1 MSYAAS
7 QTVPDIKKA
16 IVFSVAGHALLLGT
30 LTVSN
35 FLSHRGEIWGGPGGG
50 AVTVGLVS
58 GVTGITLPRP
68 EAMTTSRVVDE
79 SKGLYKSEPKPK
91 QPEESATKIPEF
103 EKNKQK
109 KYITRPSRVF
119 EDTTP
124 PPTGAIPYGQGGT
137 PALPYTQF
145 TVGASQGG
153 LGFSGPGGGEFAG
166 RFPWY
171 VDAVRRRISSNWV
184 QSYVDPTVRWAP
196 RAVISFQ
203 VQRDGTILN
212 IQILKS
218 SGNDSVDRSAV
229 RAIRESSPLE
239 RLPSEYNG
247 SFVMVEFWFD
257 FRR

>member
-7 QTVPDIKKA
+7 HPTPDLKKA
-16 IVFSVAGHALLLGT
+16 LVFSVTAHVVLFGS
-30 LTVSN
+30 LTISN
-35 FLSHRGEIWGGPGGG
+35 FLSHRGEVWGGPGGG
-50 AVTVGLVS
+50 AVTVGLVA
-58 GVTGITLPRP
+58 GIRGIALPRP
-68 EAMTTSRVVDE
+68 EAMSTSRVVDE
-79 SKGLYKSEPKPK
+79 SRGLYKSEPKAK
-91 QPEESATKIPEF
+91 ALEEAAAKIPEF
-103 EKNKQK
+103 EKNKQQ
-109 KYITRPSRVF
+109 KYVTRPSRVL

-137 PALPYTQF
+137 PAMPYTQF
-145 TVGASQGG
+145 SAGGSQGG
-153 LGFSGPGGGEFAG
+153 LNFGGPGGEFAG
-166 RFPWY
+166 HFPWY
-171 VDAVRRRISSNWV
+171 VDAVRRRISSNWI

-218 SGNDSVDRSAV
+218 SGNDAVDRSAV

-247 SFVMVEFWFD
+247 NYVMVEFWFE